1 MSVRVVTDR
10 RTGFHRVFDDRRGA
24 VEEANRFLRAL
35 QLRGLSPHTIR
46 AYAYDLLALYRWM
59 KRASK
64 RVAKLR
70 ESDLVGFIAQ
80 QRQSGLAAQ
89 SINRRLTVCRLFY
102 RFVTDNEMDRGPGLS
117 TASGYYRGPGRDK
130 NLGIHSLPRSK
141 HLRLQVKVPH
151 TVVEPLTVEQVK
163 TLLGTIKRY
172 RDLCIVHLM
181 LLCGLRS
188 REVLALRL
196 ADLCFEDA
204 RLRVCGKGNKQRVLP
219 LPKVLLELVGDYLR
233 LERPAKCTSKQLFVV
248 LSGQRRGRAM
258 TPSGLRSL
266 FRYRRQLAP
275 EIRNANAHRFRHT
288 FGADMAR
295 AGVRLPVLQKM
306 MGHSNSYSTL
316 QYINLSMADI
326 ADEYHRA
333 MQQIGQRYRKA
344 NRNKK

>member
-1 MSVRVVTDR
+1 MGLRVVTDR
-10 RTGFHRVFDDRRGA
+10 RSGFHRVVDDRRGA
-24 VEEANRFLRAL
+24 VEQANRFLRAL

-46 AYAYDLLALYRWM
+46 AYAYDLLAIYRWM
-59 KRASK
+59 KRARK

-70 ESDLVGFIAQ
+70 ESDLVAFIAQ
-80 QRQSGLAAQ
+80 QRQSGIGAQ
-89 SINRRLTVCRLFY
+89 GINRRLTVCRLFY
-102 RFVTDNEMDRGPGLS
+102 RFVTDKDMERGPGLS

-130 NLGIHSLPRSK
+130 SLGLYNLPRAK
-141 HLRLQVKVPH
+141 HLRLQVKVPR

-196 ADLCFEDA
+196 TDLCFEDA
-204 RLRVCGKGNKQRVLP
+204 RLRIFGKGNKQRVLP
-219 LPKVLLELVGDYLR
+219 LPKILLELLADYLR
-233 LERPAKCTSKQLFVV
+233 LERPAKCTSTKLFVL

-266 FRYRRQLAP
+266 FRYRRQLMP

-295 AGVRLPVLQKM
+295 AGVSLPVLQKM
-306 MGHSNSYSTL
+306 MGHSNSTSTL

-326 ADEYHRA
+326 AGEYHRA
-333 MQQIGQRYRKA
+333 MKQIGQRYRKA
-344 NRNKK
+344 NRSKK